1 MTARRLL
8 ERGPFAAVVLL
19 SVIVL
24 FAPGSATP
32 TLYPGLDKLVHL
44 SLFAALA
51 LTGRWAGLPTTRLAA
66 GLVVYAGMSEVLQGV
81 LPIGRDAEVL
91 DALTDAV
98 GVALGVL
105 AARVVNLRRV
115 GRA

>member
-1 MTARRLL
+1 VTARRLL
-8 ERGPFAAVVLL
+8 TQGPFAAVVLL
-19 SVIVL
+19 SIIVL
-24 FAPGSATP
+24 FTPGSATP
-32 TLYPGLDKLVHL
+32 TLYPGLDKLAHL

-51 LTGRWAGLPTTRLAA
+51 LTGRRAGLPAA
-66 GLVVYAGMSEVLQGV
+66 GLAGGLVAYAVGSEVLQGV

-98 GVALGVL
+98 GVALGML
-105 AARVVNLRRV
+105 AARVVEVRRV